1 MPGDHAGRPQRAP
14 AAAGRRAHR
23 QPPRPRSGA
32 LRPEPARP
40 DTNLAP
46 CPSPPPPRSSS
57 RAWGGTTASGRR
69 CATSRSSSH
78 TGATLAVLGSNGAGK
93 TTLLRLLA
101 TLLRPHAG
109 RARVLGRELPRDGW
123 AVRGSIGFL
132 GHEPLLYRDLTA
144 RENLDHHARLHRA
157 PRERV
162 HELLDS
168 HGHGQ
173 PRLRADQNA
182 VPRHGPA
189 RRHLPRR
196 PAPTVAAAAGRA
208 AGPPGPRRGGAGRSA
223 DRARQRRHAGGRQSR
238 PGDARW
244 SRPTWCW
251 A

>member
-1 MPGDHAGRPQRAP
+1 MPGGRAGTPQRAR

-46 CPSPPPPRSSS
+46 CPSPPPPRSSW
-57 RAWGGTTASGRR
+57 RAWGATTASGRR
-69 CATSRSSSH
+69 CSDVSLTLH

-132 GHEPLLYRDLTA
+132 GHEPLLYRDLIGAREPRPPRSAAPSAPRACARTA
-144 RENLDHHARLHRA
+144 R
-157 PRERV
+157 
-162 HELLDS
+162 
-168 HGHGQ
+168 Q
-173 PRLRADQNA
+173 PRAW
-182 VPRHGPA
+182 PA
-189 RRHLPRR
+189 APPSRSEPSPAAWSSASPSAAPSCTDRRCCCWTSRSPTWTPPRR
-196 PAPTVAAAAGRA
+196 
-208 AGPPGPRRGGAGRSA
+208 
-223 DRARQRRHAGGRQSR
+223 
-238 PGDARW
+238 RW
-244 SRPTWCW
+244 SIR
-251 A
+251 